1 MGLTRSTLYGRIIT
15 RRGKQTTIPATSVT
29 KEIYRAGCSLLEQNW
44 NKFFPVRL
52 IGISISGFHE
62 DSSSDQLSLFDSM
75 QTNIQADKNKQI
87 DKAMDKIRNKYGSE
101 KITIA
106 TLVKTEKG
114 GK

>member
-1 MGLTRSTLYGRIIT
+1 
-15 RRGKQTTIPATSVT
+15 
-29 KEIYRAGCSLLEQNW
+29 
-44 NKFFPVRL
+44 
-52 IGISISGFHE
+52 
-62 DSSSDQLSLFDSM
+62 M